1 MTRDMLHVVNVRS
14 FHCLLLPLYGEVFAG
29 KSMFYDF
36 TAPIRS
42 V

>member
-1 MTRDMLHVVNVRS
+1 MTRDMLHVVYVLS
-14 FHCLLLPLYGEVFAG
+14 FHCLPLYGEVFAG
-29 KSMFYDF
+29 KSMFYGF